1 MAIARDAS
9 SPARFNLSST
19 TAGGG
24 TEAGTSASFTPPAN
38 AWIFASACV
47 NSTAG
52 ATPTF
57 SNPTN
62 TGGGL
67 GSWSLVKSQVNS
79 SGGSVAVWRAF
90 VNSSVATTVTISVT
104 NTGSISA
111 NVPND
116 AAAWVDVW
124 TGAATSQTGAATG
137 GSTSTTSNIS
147 PTITTTASGSQVA
160 GAATDWQ
167 AAGNPTSTD
176 TIDGYT
182 QTGQTSGGRAYKA
195 SNSGAAGSVALNFH
209 SPGTPQWAYA
219 LYEILAPAGGVTVA
233 LTGQSSTFTAGSL
246 APSSSVALTGQAA
259 TFSPGTLVPGLS
271 LALLGQS
278 GTFTS
283 GLLVPSSTVPLSG
296 QSATFTSGT
305 LSANGDVT
313 ISLTGQ
319 SATFS
324 AGTLTAATSVALN
337 GQPITSAAGS
347 LIPGSSLALT
357 GVGVTSS
364 AGTFSPATDIPLL
377 GQSGTFTPGQLG
389 VVGDVT
395 VSLTGASAVFTA
407 GQLSPLMDS
416 GDTHD
421 LPLPKRRRRF
431 DDTAQTQVIRESQLK
446 PKKTKKNHAQQPT
459 QQPSTPEPVKDMP
472 EDEEILA
479 QLVAAEDQAI
489 ASTIEEAMTL
499 LKTLH

>member
-1 MAIARDAS
+1 MTIARDAS

-19 TAGGG
+19 TTASG
-24 TEAGTSASFTPPAN
+24 TESGTSASFTPPAN
-38 AWIFASACV
+38 AWIFCSACV
-47 NSTAG
+47 NSSA
-52 ATPTF
+52 ASPTF

-67 GSWSLVKSQVNS
+67 GSWALVKSQVNA

-90 VNSSVATTVTISVT
+90 VNSSVATTVTVSVT
-104 NTGSISA
+104 GTGA
-111 NVPND
+111 NSNITND

-124 TGAATSQTGAATG
+124 TGAATSQTGAATAG
-137 GSTSTTSNIS
+137 NTSTTANIS

-160 GAATDWQ
+160 GVACDWQ
-167 AAGNPTSTD
+167 AAGTPTSTD

-209 SPGTPQWAYA
+209 SPGTPQWSYA
-219 LYEILAPAGGVTVA
+219 LYEILAPAGDVTVA
-233 LTGQSSTFTAGSL
+233 LTGQSSTFAAGSL
-246 APSSSVALTGQAA
+246 GPSSSIALTGKSA
-259 TFSPGTLVPGLS
+259 TFSSGVLVPGLS
-271 LALLGQS
+271 IALLGQS
-278 GTFTS
+278 GRFTS
-283 GLLVPSSTVPLSG
+283 GLLVPNSTVPLNG

-324 AGTLTAATSVALN
+324 AGTLSPAIDVALN
-337 GQPITSAAGS
+337 GQPITSIAGS

-357 GVGVTSS
+357 GIGVTS
-364 AGTFSPATDIPLL
+364 ATGTLSPATDTSLL
-377 GQSGTFTPGQLG
+377 GQASTFTAGQLG
-389 VVGDVT
+389 IVGDVT
-395 VSLTGASAVFTA
+395 VALTGASAVFIA
-407 GQLSPLMDS
+407 GQLSPIVDGS
-416 GDTHD
+416 DTHD
-421 LPLPKRRRRF
+421 LPLPKRRRQY
-431 DDTAQTQVIRESQLK
+431 DDSAQTQVIRESQLK
-446 PKKTKKNHAQQPT
+446 PKKIKKTDATQPT
-459 QQPSTPEPVKDMP
+459 QPTQPPPMVKDMP